1 MKSNP
6 KGTPRPSTPRRDR
19 KSKATKA
26 PSARSKSKILANL
39 GAEDGRYALITL
51 ASRHPELVPEIEDI
65 IRQNSAAGTF
75 QEIADRVVEAIAK
88 LTMFD
93 LGRHDSADPLG
104 YRDETEIAV
113 DVMTETLAP
122 FVEPIRRH
130 ALMGMAAAALVTC
143 EGVLLGLYRAER
155 QQVSELLEWIPDGLA
170 EFADEPLQALAPA
183 RQRQLPGTQ
192 ERAGEELRAFA
203 RKHLPEWKR
212 LQK

>member
-1 MKSNP
+1 MKSKP
-6 KGTPRPSTPRRDR
+6 KNTPRPSPGRDR

-26 PSARSKSKILANL
+26 PFARSKSKILANL
-39 GAEDGRYALITL
+39 GAEDGRSALITI
-51 ASRHPELVPEIEDI
+51 AGRHPELVPEIEDI

-75 QEIADRVVEAIAK
+75 QEIADRVVEVIAK

-104 YRDETEIAV
+104 YRDETEVAV
-113 DVMTETLAP
+113 DVVTETLAP

-130 ALMGMAAAALVTC
+130 ALMGMAAAALVRC

-170 EFADEPLQALAPA
+170 EFAHEPLQALAPA

-192 ERAGEELRAFA
+192 ETAGKELRAFA
-203 RKHLPEWKR
+203 RKHLPEWQW